1 MTKYNNKKVTVDGIT
16 FDSKSEA
23 QFYEDLKKAQEAGR
37 VVSFEIQPSFILQEG
52 FVRYDGKKILP
63 IKYVAD
69 FRVKYPDGSEE
80 VIDIKGME
88 TAMFILKRKMFWK
101 QFGIPLI
108 CLQYSKKYGERW
120 IELEELKRL
129 RAENKKG
136 K

>member
-1 MTKYNNKKVTVDGIT
+1 MTKYNNKKVIVDGIT
-16 FDSKSEA
+16 FDSKAEA
-23 QFYEDLKKAQEAGR
+23 QFYEDLKGAKEKGR

-69 FRVKYPDGSEE
+69 FRVQYPDGTEE

-88 TAMFILKRKMFWK
+88 TALFVLKRKMFWK
-101 QFGIPLI
+101 KFGIPLI

-120 IELEELKRL
+120 VELEELKRL
-129 RAENKKG
+129 RKENKKG